1 MKLFGKKTLALI
13 LALSMVMSV
22 CVFATEGTASVTVGA
37 TTTLEA
43 PSEAGEATVTWTSG
57 DTNKATVDGGVVT
70 GVAAGEVTITAT
82 WTPEGGTEQSKAWT
96 VTVNPV
102 AVTGVTISGGS
113 SVNVGAT
120 ITLTATVSPEDAAN
134 KAVTWE
140 SSDETIAAVA
150 DGVVTGVKAGTATIT
165 VTTEDGSKTDTHS
178 VTVNMTDA
186 KVLQSVT
193 IKSDGSV
200 NAPYDISETGAANLL
215 KDVVLV
221 LTYDQGVVET
231 KATSWVKSGEFD
243 AKTIGKE
250 NKFVPTVTD
259 VSFEGLTAPEATVTI
274 VKAALASGAANVGS
288 MGVEI
293 GTSKNAVLSE
303 LPDYV
308 TLTMNNGKTV
318 TFGIGSYTSSST
330 VDSCFEGWGS
340 STYDYDDEG
349 TYTFTATA
357 KANDYYT
364 LSDLTYT
371 VKVVDPNVERKNI
384 GYTGISFSSIESEIN
399 SKMQDLLGKSL
410 DSISLDLT
418 DMDGGMLYTDNTCTE
433 EVYDTYYSDTE
444 LAAMWYLPDGGDDY
458 SGIDFVAY
466 ATDDDYYMVGYIYLE
481 AKEFILLSGEIGS
494 GDTLDFD
501 ADDILDAIYEAND
514 DLEIDYVK
522 FTKVPG
528 SGKGDVF
535 HEEVSTSSRVTTSK
549 KYHVYPSGTEL
560 ELSNFIYVPDN
571 NTSGIVEITFE
582 AYESASEHI
591 TGVIRV
597 NVIEEADITVHVGK
611 GESTAFDLDWFY
623 DIVKE
628 YASTSAKKKYEI
640 AYIVFNNAP
649 NAKSEGY
656 LYVDGDKLT
665 SPDGDKFYAY
675 DSDDGDYDFDDL
687 TFVGGNTVKTTHA
700 TFSVYGRP
708 TNSTSNPVVLVSNRT
723 IDFVVGS
730 SNSINNEASP
740 MKAAQVLSFYNELD
754 AFASLGDNDNVCIE
768 FTSLPKGGKLYYNY
782 GLPTQEDV
790 TIGTEY
796 YITSASGKKLLK
808 NVTFVPS
815 YSSDKIAKTISWGV
829 KGYDKN
835 GKSVTGTVD
844 ISVVYAYSSMY
855 FSDIS
860 GSLYAD
866 SVDFL
871 RNRGI
876 TTGVPGGLYA
886 PAGQLSRAELVTFL
900 YRAAGSPAVAGTSK
914 FTDVPT
920 NEYYYKAVLWA
931 VQNGITKGTNAAGT
945 LFSPNKKVTNQE
957 IIQFMYNFDV
967 VYLKH
972 TSYVAGSSNLVYDYN
987 KVADWAQ
994 TAVKWAVGKNV
1005 LTAGNL
1011 NPATVGIRG
1020 DIALYLHR
1028 MLTL

>member
-1 MKLFGKKTLALI
+1 VKLFGKKTLALI

-22 CVFATEGTASVTVGA
+22 CVFATEGG
-37 TTTLEA
+37 
-43 PSEAGEATVTWTSG
+43 
-57 DTNKATVDGGVVT
+57 T
-70 GVAAGEVTITAT
+70 G
-82 WTPEGGTEQSKAWT
+82 EGGTGDSENVTNPTDPTTPTDPTDPT
-96 VTVNPV
+96 VPPV
-102 AVTGVTISGGS
+102 INVTGVTISGGS

-140 SSDETIAAVA
+140 SSDPAIATVA

-165 VTTEDGSKTDTHS
+165 VTTADGSKTDTHS

-186 KVLQSVT
+186 KVLQSVA
-193 IKSDGSV
+193 IKSGGSV

-221 LTYDQGVVET
+221 LTYDQGAVET

-250 NKFVPTVTD
+250 NKFVPTVTG
-259 VSFEGLTAPEATVTI
+259 VTFSESLKAPEATVTI

-364 LSDLTYT
+364 LSNLTYT
-371 VKVVDPNVERKNI
+371 VKVVDPNVERKSI
-384 GYTGISFSSIESEIN
+384 DYTGISFSSIEAEIEE
-399 SKMQDLLGKSL
+399 KMQALLGRSL
-410 DSISLDLT
+410 DSINLDLS
-418 DMDGGMLYTDNTCTE
+418 DMDGGVLYTDNTCTE

-458 SGIDFVAY
+458 SVIEYVAY
-466 ATDDDYYMVGYIYLE
+466 ASNDDYYMDGYIYLE
-481 AKEFILLSGEIGS
+481 ADEFILLSGEIGS
-494 GDTLDFD
+494 GDTLEFD
-501 ADDILDAIYEAND
+501 ADDILNAVYEAND
-514 DLEIDYVK
+514 NLEIDYVK

-535 HEEVSTSSRVTTSK
+535 HEEVSTSNRVTTSK

-571 NTSGIVEITFE
+571 NTSGIVEFTFK
-582 AYESASEHI
+582 AYESASKHI

-597 NVIEEADITVHVGK
+597 NVIEEADITVSVGV
-611 GESTAFDLDWFY
+611 GQSIAFDLEWFY
-623 DIVKE
+623 DIVEE
-628 YASTSAKKKYEI
+628 YASSTKKSYEI

-649 NAKSEGY
+649 NAKGEGY

-665 SPDGDKFYAY
+665 SPDGDKFYTY

-687 TFVGGNTVKTTHA
+687 VFVGGNTAKTTHA
-700 TFSVYGRP
+700 TFSVYGRKSGTNNNP
-708 TNSTSNPVVLVSNRT
+708 TSLVSNRT
-723 IDFVVGS
+723 IDFVVGTS
-730 SNSINNEASP
+730 TSINNAQSP
-740 MKAAQVLSFYNELD
+740 MKASQVLSFYNELD
-754 AFASLGDNDNVCIE
+754 AFESLGDNDNVYVE

-782 GLPTQEDV
+782 GMSTQKDV
-790 TIGTEY
+790 TVGTEY
-796 YITSASGKKLLK
+796 YITSASGKQLLR

-815 YSSDKIAKTISWGV
+815 YSADKIAKTISWGI

-844 ISVVYAYSSMY
+844 ISVTYAYSSLY

-871 RNRGI
+871 KNRGI
-876 TTGVPGGLYA
+876 TTGVPGGKYDA
-886 PAGQLSRAELVTFL
+886 AGQLSRAELVTFL

-945 LFSPNKKVTNQE
+945 LFSPYAKVTNQE
-957 IIQFMYNFDV
+957 IIQFMYNYDV
-967 VYLKH
+967 NYLKH
-972 TSYVAGSSNLVYDYN
+972 TSYVAGSSSHVYDYN

-994 TAVKWAVGKNV
+994 VAVKWAVGKSV
-1005 LTAGNL
+1005 LTPGLL
-1011 NPATVGIRG
+1011 NPTTVGIRG